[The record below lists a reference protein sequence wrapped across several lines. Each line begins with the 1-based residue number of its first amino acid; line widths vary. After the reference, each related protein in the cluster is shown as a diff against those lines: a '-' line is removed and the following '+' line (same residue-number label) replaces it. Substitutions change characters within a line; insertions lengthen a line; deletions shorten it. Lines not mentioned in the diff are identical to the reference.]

1 MPCPCCQC
9 SCNRTITYGN
19 ADSVPPGKTWADCP
33 QVGQCGGTLGD
44 CAGNVLEGF
53 IVERFR
59 KSCVGDSQIRAK
71 LKAGSTVDNYGSVG
85 SASTPSTCGVLNSF
99 TEDYDLT
106 DDVVTEDDGDFIKA
120 KIPISITN
128 DDTGGPNGLAS
139 VTICW
144 CCNTGSDCN
153 TCFPP
158 PPVCCCDDEGNGTLD
173 TTGSCTGTTFE
184 PPATFD
190 YSTVLD
196 SLVIEWCGLTI
207 NGPSGYDSQAMD
219 LVRCAVSTAGT
230 EYEGRSAYL
239 KITSKAIYASYP
251 YYGSGDYQSACG
263 FRATIGVTVVMIS
276 NVHVVFDEYPGW
288 EPVWYYANQ
297 VEYYFVYIRGC
308 NNGTSPEIIV
318 ESPIIP
324 PGTNPCGDPVGCY
337 QPCNNTPP
345 EVGFVAAP

>member
-19 ADSVPPGKTWADCP
+19 ADSVPPGKTFTDCP

-44 CAGNVLEGF
+44 CAGETLDGF

-59 KSCVGDSQIRAK
+59 KSCVGGSTIRAK

-85 SASTPSTCGVLNSF
+85 SASTASTCGVLNSF
-99 TEDYDLT
+99 PEDVDLT

-128 DDTGGPNGLAS
+128 DDTGGPNGLAG

-144 CCNTGSDCN
+144 CCDTGGDCN

-158 PPVCCCDDEGNGTLD
+158 PPVCCCDGDGNGTLD

-190 YSTVLD
+190 YSTLFD
-196 SLVIEWCGLTI
+196 SLVIEWCGLTV
-207 NGPSGYDSQAMD
+207 NGTNGSHFEAMD
-219 LVRCAVSTAGT
+219 VVKCNVST
-230 EYEGRSAYL
+230 EGSEHNERPSYL
-239 KITSKAIYASYP
+239 KVISKSLVVQYP
-251 YYGSGDYQSACG
+251 FYSSGNLSACG
-263 FRATIGVTVVMIS
+263 FDVDILVSVGNNAS
-276 NVHVVFDEYPGW
+276 VHVVYAEYPGW
-288 EPVWYYANQ
+288 DPVWYYAPTQ
-297 VEYYFVYIRGC
+297 EQYWVSIRGC
-308 NNGTSPEIIV
+308 NNGTAPVFDVTLWQVSTGV
-318 ESPIIP
+318 
-324 PGTNPCGDPVGCY
+324 NPCGDNGNY
-337 QPCNNTPP
+337 QPCNLTPP
-345 EVGFVAAP
+345 VARFVAAP